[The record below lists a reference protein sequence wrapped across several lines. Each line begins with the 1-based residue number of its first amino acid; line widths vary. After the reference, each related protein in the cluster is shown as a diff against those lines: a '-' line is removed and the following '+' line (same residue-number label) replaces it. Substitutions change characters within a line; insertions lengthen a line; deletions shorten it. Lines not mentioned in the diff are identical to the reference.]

1 MAKELSQAEHIAQ
14 IRAEQEL
21 NHKTKAALK
30 AGSWRYLQYRG
41 PSTAILMRCQH
52 EHQNTMTPLDA
63 LANGCPTC
71 NEMKV
76 AIPVDKKAF
85 LRDLREQ
92 NDALYRGYK
101 KTQRPN
107 ARSNAPCD
115 RYTI

>member
-1 MAKELSQAEHIAQ
+1 MPNELSMEEHVAQ
-14 IRAEQEL
+14 IHAEQEL

-30 AGSWRYLQYRG
+30 AAGFKMIQYKG
-41 PSTAILMRCQH
+41 ASVPVLMRCKY
-52 EHQNTMTPLDA
+52 EHQNTMTPLAAVTD
-63 LANGCPTC
+63 GCPTC

-76 AIPVDKKAF
+76 AIPVDKAEF
-85 LRDLREQ
+85 LRDVKAQ

-101 KTQRPN
+101 KAQRPN